1 MLDSE
6 LQERLKK
13 QRTAPSASSSA
24 GTGIIIISLISGI
37 FVGIAGAYLVSKYT
51 EESFAKE
58 LGQMVIIASECR
70 NLDPATTL
78 KAVENE
84 IGRKVSEF
92 SEADMLRAFS
102 YLAKNTNPND
112 CLFHTEPSS

>member
-6 LQERLKK
+6 LQERLKS
-13 QRTAPSASSSA
+13 QRTKPDTRNAAGLKFVLPSVTA
-24 GTGIIIISLISGI
+24 GILI
-37 FVGIAGAYLVSKYT
+37 GIAGAYLFTQYNQ
-51 EESFAKE
+51 ESFEKE

-84 IGRKVSEF
+84 IGRPLSEF
-92 SEADMLRAFS
+92 SEANMLRAFS
-102 YLAKNTNPND
+102 YLAKNTDPND
-112 CLFHTEPSS
+112 CLFHTEPSN